1 MSKWFCQI
9 EKGYEGLYCC
19 ELYVDGIM
27 IKSIPDDLTYNEL
40 KAAIRKE
47 TGIVIPLC
55 KSLIWQQNKTGKSY
69 AFIDA
74 TQPCSN
80 GSIVTLDE
88 IRAGHKPDWSVEL
101 IKPYTNWCKATENP
115 YEAIANLISCLNSG
129 KNAWIEYQKNGE
141 QEYPLVIKN
150 PALENPHNWTSSV
163 MCCGGRDDSV
173 PFFNETLKDLAKN
186 WINVF
191 SCSEKAV
198 KAYEEKGK
206 VTKGLIRLATD
217 RVYET
222 YKCNVRKKDATR
234 YRKEFVGDDYDYEK
248 MVGYHLWEPKEGIP
262 YYIPDPNIDK
272 VFVVCYNCE
281 PVDIK
286 KSLRSAAEFL
296 LNIANHEENKEAK
309 E

>member
-19 ELYVDGIM
+19 ELFIDNNLITG
-27 IKSIPDDLTYNEL
+27 IPDDLTYNEL
-40 KAAIRKE
+40 KFAVRIR
-47 TGIVIPLC
+47 TGIVLPLC
-55 KSLIWQQNKTGKSY
+55 KSLIWQKDKNGKSY
-69 AFIDA
+69 AFIDN
-74 TQPCSN
+74 TQPLKKGC
-80 GSIVTLDE
+80 IVTLEE
-88 IRAGHKPDWSVEL
+88 IKAGHKPDWSVEP

-115 YEAIANLISCLNSG
+115 YEAIANLVTCLNSG

-150 PALENPHNWTSSV
+150 PALDNPHSWTSKTV
-163 MCCGGRDDSV
+163 CCGGRDDSV

-191 SCSEKAV
+191 SCSETAV
-198 KAYEEKGK
+198 KAYEERGE

-217 RVYET
+217 RVYKT

-234 YRKEFVGDDYDYEK
+234 YRKEFVGDGYDYEK

-262 YYIPDPNIDK
+262 YYIPDPSVDK
-272 VFVVCYNCE
+272 VFVVCYDNE
-281 PVDIK
+281 PFNTEKI
-286 KSLRSAAEFL
+286 LRSAAEFL
-296 LNIANHEENKEAK
+296 LSLVDYEEENI
-309 E
+309 